1 MSQGTIKSL
10 DSEQG
15 IGYIE
20 TGQQQVSFLRSN
32 VQDVTFE
39 ELQEG
44 QSVEYEIE
52 AGGQPTRQDQTA
64 TSVRPVRQ
72 PVA

>member
-20 TGQQQVSFLRSN
+20 TDQQQVSFHRSN

-39 ELQEG
+39 ELRQG
-44 QSVEYEIE
+44 QTVEYEIE
-52 AGGQPTRQDQTA
+52 AGAQGQTA

>member
-15 IGYIE
+15 IGYIK
-20 TGQQQVSFLRSN
+20 TDQQPVSFNHSN
-32 VQDVTFE
+32 VQDVAFD
-39 ELQEG
+39 ELQIG
-44 QSVEYEIE
+44 QTVEYDIE
-52 AGGQPTRQDQTA
+52 AGAQGQTA

-72 PVA
+72 PVG

>member
-20 TGQQQVSFLRSN
+20 TDQQQVSFLRSN
-32 VQDVTFE
+32 VEDVVFE

-44 QSVEYEIE
+44 QLIEYEIE
-52 AGGQPTRQDQTA
+52 TGAQDQTV
-64 TSVRPVRQ
+64 TSVRPIAQ

>member
-20 TGQQQVSFLRSN
+20 TDQQQVSFHRSN
-32 VQDVTFE
+32 VQDVAFE
-39 ELQEG
+39 ELRQG
-44 QSVEYEIE
+44 QTVEYEIE
-52 AGGQPTRQDQTA
+52 AGAQGQTA

>member
-20 TGQQQVSFLRSN
+20 TDQQQVSFYRSK
-32 VQDVTFE
+32 VQGVAFE

-44 QSVEYEIE
+44 QSVEYEVE
-52 AGGQPTRQDQTA
+52 AGAQGQIA

>member
-52 AGGQPTRQDQTA
+52 AGAQGQTA

>member
-52 AGGQPTRQDQTA
+52 AGGQGQIV
-64 TSVRPVRQ
+64 TSVRPVAQ
-72 PVA
+72 PVV

>member
-15 IGYIE
+15 IGYIK
-20 TGQQQVSFLRSN
+20 TDQQPVSFNHSN
-32 VQDVTFE
+32 VQDVAFE
-39 ELQEG
+39 ELQIG
-44 QSVEYEIE
+44 QTVEYDIE
-52 AGGQPTRQDQTA
+52 SGVGQTA
-64 TSVRPVRQ
+64 TSVRPVAQ

>member
-15 IGYIE
+15 IGYIK
-20 TGQQQVSFLRSN
+20 TDQQPVSFQRSN
-32 VQDVTFE
+32 VQDVVFE
-39 ELQEG
+39 ELQVG
-44 QSVEYEIE
+44 QIVEYDIE
-52 AGGQPTRQDQTA
+52 TGAQSQIA
-64 TSVRPVRQ
+64 TLVRPVAQ

>member
-20 TGQQQVSFLRSN
+20 TDQQQVSFLRSN
-32 VQDVTFE
+32 VQDVAFE
-39 ELQEG
+39 ELRQG
-44 QSVEYEIE
+44 QTVEYEIE
-52 AGGQPTRQDQTA
+52 TGAQGQTA
-64 TSVRPVRQ
+64 TSVRPIAQ

>member
-20 TGQQQVSFLRSN
+20 TDQQQVSFLRSN
-32 VQDVTFE
+32 VQDVVFE

-44 QSVEYEIE
+44 QTVEYEIE
-52 AGGQPTRQDQTA
+52 TGAQGQTA
-64 TSVRPVRQ
+64 TSVRPIAQ

>member
-15 IGYIE
+15 IGYIK
-20 TGQQQVSFLRSN
+20 TDQQPVSFNRSN
-32 VQDVTFE
+32 VQDVVFE
-39 ELQEG
+39 ELQIG
-44 QSVEYEIE
+44 QTVEYEIE
-52 AGGQPTRQDQTA
+52 AGAQDQIA
-64 TSVRPVRQ
+64 TSVRTVRQ

>member
-20 TGQQQVSFLRSN
+20 TDQQQVSFRRAS
-32 VQDVTFE
+32 VHGVTFE
-39 ELQEG
+39 ELHEG
-44 QSVEYEIE
+44 QMVEYEVE
-52 AGGQPTRQDQTA
+52 AGSQGQIA
-64 TSVRPVRQ
+64 TSMRPVAQ
-72 PVA
+72 PIA

>member
-1 MSQGTIKSL
+1 MSQGTIRSL

-20 TGQQQVSFLRSN
+20 TDHQMVLFRRSN
-32 VQDVTFE
+32 VQDVIFE

-44 QSVEYEIE
+44 QTVEYEIE
-52 AGGQPTRQDQTA
+52 AGAQDQTA
-64 TSVRPVRQ
+64 TSVRTVRQ

>member
-1 MSQGTIKSL
+1 MSQGTIRSL

-20 TGQQQVSFLRSN
+20 TDHQMVLFRRSN
-32 VQDVTFE
+32 VQDVIFE

-44 QSVEYEIE
+44 QTVEYEVE
-52 AGGQPTRQDQTA
+52 AGAQGQTA
-64 TSVRPVRQ
+64 TSVRPVAQ